1 MTVKLA
7 LLKSGED
14 IIADIQEMV
23 IDDKIV
29 GYIFNK
35 PCQIKMQVNGVDDSV
50 PTDSVKIR
58 LTPWILLSKDI
69 KIPVSLDWVITLVD
83 PIDKLMQ
90 MYEEDILKNGKDSQS
105 NSADEQSELGLAD

>member
-23 IDDKIV
+23 IEEKVV

-35 PCQIKMQVNGVDDSV
+35 PCHIKMKLKEEDEKS
-50 PTDSVKIR
+50 DSVKIR
-58 LTPWILLSKDI
+58 LVPWILLSKDT
-69 KIPVSLDWVITLVD
+69 KIPVSLDWVITLVE
-83 PIDKLMQ
+83 PIDQLSK
-90 MYEEDILKNGKDSQS
+90 MYQEDILNNGNNQNIVINQQSDSDQS
-105 NSADEQSELGLAD
+105 N